1 MEFRRLQCLDLAS
14 GPLTRGSSDESVS
27 TSVIAR
33 VVALSLN
40 GSVRTHLHWVAEQG
54 P

>member
-1 MEFRRLQCLDLAS
+1 VQRWQCLDPAS
-14 GPLTRGSSDESVS
+14 GPLTRGFSDESVL

-33 VVALSLN
+33 AASFPLN

-54 P
+54 L